1 MEVRLVQLLAS
12 FIGVSGDYALAR
24 LELTY
29 RHPKINAPPLIER
42 LSDASEETLR
52 DQWGAVEAEL
62 EAAVAYVKQI
72 ETNRSNP
79 IRKDPAFGWLERSTR
94 QLDQY
99 ARAVRWVLTVT
110 EHEED
115 HRE

>member
-12 FIGVSGDYALAR
+12 FIEVSSDYALAR

-29 RHPKINAPPLIER
+29 RHPQAPPPPALDR
-42 LSDASEETLR
+42 LADASEETLR
-52 DQWGAVEAEL
+52 LQWDDVEAQL
-62 EAAVAYVKQI
+62 EEALHYLKQI
-72 ETNRSNP
+72 ETAGSNP
-79 IRKDPAFGWLERSTR
+79 VRTDTAFGWLSRCIR

-110 EHEED
+110 EQPD
-115 HRE
+115 H